1 MVSYFSIPAWKI
13 PWTIEPGGL
22 QSMVS
27 QRVRHDWATGG
38 THIHACTHTHTHTH
52 TYSII
57 CVANIFSEMIFYILM
72 FYKCALLCQKF

>member
-13 PWTIEPGGL
+13 PWTIEAGGL

-38 THIHACTHTHTHTH
+38 THTHTH